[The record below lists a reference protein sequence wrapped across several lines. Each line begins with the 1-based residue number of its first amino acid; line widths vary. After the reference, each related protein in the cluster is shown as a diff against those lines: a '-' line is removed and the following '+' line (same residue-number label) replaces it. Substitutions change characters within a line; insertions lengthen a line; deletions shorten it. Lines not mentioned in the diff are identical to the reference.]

1 VVSEDLTAHRYEK
14 LDRDDVFLALDQIL
28 SSRLFRNSNQCCSLL
43 RYIVEHSLAG
53 EENLLRERVIG
64 SEVFGRPPD
73 YETSEDPVVRLRV
86 AEVRKRLAQYYSSDR
101 DTGTVQIGVPPGSY
115 RATFR
120 WKTGSP
126 AAKVGREPQDP
137 TSEFRMEPPPVPVPV
152 SPEVRVEL
160 ISGESTFVTSTQP
173 KMLRIFAIAITILIL
188 VAVGALALSHAN
200 SSERTFRT
208 FWAPW
213 MSSQKPVIVSIGSNA
228 VYRLQYDYAGRY
240 SKEHGLDNQG
250 QEFYIPFG
258 KDDTLSAG
266 QFFPARNTYV
276 ALGDVAAVSHIVTTL
291 TREKQS
297 FQERFPND
305 VSFAELQSTPAIL
318 IGGFNNPM
326 TVELAKHLEFVMK
339 YGNEIDDTLK
349 PDRKW
354 VLNVSE
360 DAHETADYA
369 IITRI
374 VRRSGDSP
382 IISVAGLG
390 QYGTSAAADAICSPT
405 SIHLITDQLPK
416 DWASKNLQVVLR
428 ISVVDFKPAVSEV
441 IAFKS
446 W

>member
-1 VVSEDLTAHRYEK
+1 VASEDLTSQQYGK
-14 LDRDDVFLALDQIL
+14 LDRDDVCLALNQIL
-28 SSRLFRNSNQCCSLL
+28 ASRPFRNSNQCSGLL

-64 SEVFGRPPD
+64 AEVFGRSAD

-86 AEVRKRLAQYYSSDR
+86 AEVRKRLAQYYLSAR
-101 DTGTVQIGVPPGSY
+101 APGGVQIELPPGAY

-120 WKTGSP
+120 WNAEAP
-126 AAKVGREPQDP
+126 AAKVEREPER
-137 TSEFRMEPPPVPVPV
+137 TAAEFRTEPRSVPVP
-152 SPEVRVEL
+152 
-160 ISGESTFVTSTQP
+160 ESTEVPIEPILGEPTFVARSRS
-173 KMLRIFAIAITILIL
+173 KMLRIIAIAIAILMLAAI
-188 VAVGALALSHAN
+188 GALALFHAN

-213 MSSQKPVIVSIGSNA
+213 MNSQKPVIVSIGSNA

-240 SKEHGLDNQG
+240 SKEHGLDSQG

-276 ALGDVAAVSHIVTTL
+276 ALGDVAAISHIVTTL

-305 VSFAELQSTPAIL
+305 VSFAELESTPAIL

-354 VLNVSE
+354 VLNVPE
-360 DAHETADYA
+360 DAHETGDYA

-374 VRRSGDSP
+374 VRRNGDSP

-390 QYGTSAAADAICSPT
+390 QYGTSAAAEAICSPI
-405 SIHLITDQLPK
+405 SIHLITDPLPK
-416 DWASKNLQVVLR
+416 DWASKNLQAVLR
-428 ISVVDFKPAVSEV
+428 ISVVDFKPSVSEV
-441 IAFKS
+441 VAFRS